1 MEGDLGTVSS
11 FSPFPLSPPPPPL
24 QQIILIIPGPS
35 STCSSLYSFIL
46 YHIQRCIYISQ
57 LTCFHHSSLA
67 TFLLSTTSSSFRR
80 YSCKFCIV
88 VFWFPHPPPIPPV
101 HHHHPLSL
109 SLYVLCCVS
118 LSLCTSSHL
127 FLFLFGPAPSRPRPQ
142 HAYIAYMVIHLSI
155 FYKRKK
161 NEPHVSVSF
170 SPFCERRRHTDRWP
184 PGTTKQNKSQR
195 TRGVCYRVSHRSVDI
210 GGSILAAIAGP
221 IA

>member
-1 MEGDLGTVSS
+1 MKSECTRWE
-11 FSPFPLSPPPPPL
+11 FNTPHPPL

-109 SLYVLCCVS
+109 SLSVL
-118 LSLCTSSHL
+118 HL
-127 FLFLFGPAPSRPRPQ
+127 TCFSFCLAPPPLGPAPNM
-142 HAYIAYMVIHLSI
+142 HI
-155 FYKRKK
+155 
-161 NEPHVSVSF
+161 
-170 SPFCERRRHTDRWP
+170 
-184 PGTTKQNKSQR
+184 
-195 TRGVCYRVSHRSVDI
+195 
-210 GGSILAAIAGP
+210 
-221 IA
+221 